1 MGTYNIIPQFPLK
14 RYTDSECLTIL
25 RRLRDRLL
33 VVKGSGSSGEP
44 GQPSVQAETGAVEA
58 LGISEEQMAKLDELI
73 AIYQSATKETTAN
86 LNTTSLQAL
95 DEERCHV
102 VNYMVRRIL
111 DYKNLPI
118 KAEQEA
124 GKQMEPAFRTYN
136 GFYERGLDDKTNA
149 IDGFIEDA
157 RKPEFADSVATL
169 GIESYLEEAERL
181 NNEYKKLAGARDTAT
196 KVRRLTVFP
205 SAVEEETQDLLD
217 DIFMMANAH
226 SLVNPSDEATDFIN
240 EMNNILAKART
251 DRKKREGQKGSDDKD
266 TTEPTEQPDTET
278 PDTEQPDTEEPE
290 TPDTETP
297 GTGTETPEEPDDRPV
312 VQ

>member
-1 MGTYNIIPQFPLK
+1 MGTYNIIPQFSLK
-14 RYTDSECLTIL
+14 RHNNSERLTIL

-73 AIYQSATKETTAN
+73 AIYQSATDETTAN
-86 LNTTSLQAL
+86 LNTAKLQAL
-95 DEERCHV
+95 DDERCHV

-124 GKQMEPAFRTYN
+124 GKQMEPAIRPYN
-136 GFYERGLDDKTNA
+136 RFYERGLDDKTNA

-205 SAVEEETQDLLD
+205 SAVEKETQDLLD

-226 SLVNPSDEATDFIN
+226 SLVNPSDEATDFIKGRN
-240 EMNNILAKART
+240 REPRRGRRDPERDPGRRDPRHRNPRHRAAGYRRAGDARYRDAG
-251 DRKKREGQKGSDDKD
+251 DRDGD
-266 TTEPTEQPDTET
+266 T
-278 PDTEQPDTEEPE
+278 
-290 TPDTETP
+290 
-297 GTGTETPEEPDDRPV
+297 GGAG
-312 VQ
+312 